1 MTTYK
6 FFVLF
11 LIFIIKTIYCE
22 QIVFKDKDIN
32 KNNDNLDSVYKASC
46 GIFKNQ
52 LNYII
57 APCAKSK
64 KVKNQLNKIQNNNF
78 NDELVSDE
86 PYEIINNKYAYE
98 AMLYGGAESCINEDT
113 EFECTATGDR
123 LRFES
128 QLTCRSENPCEFSLT
143 SSSSV
148 SLTSGSNSGSGIS
161 FGSIDFNKGSSNG
174 FSSDSG
180 ISQVIGTTVPAGRT
194 VRFYTFYLMKKC
206 SFVCKNE
213 NYSLLTYEGNKKGTL
228 EDRILL
234 WLVDLNEDEKYD
246 FLQFNFKQSPE
257 CEKIK
262 NEARVEHNNMV
273 DAQIAINRKNT
284 EIQKVK
290 NDPKLTP
297 SQKSQKISQLK
308 SLQDIYRRAEKKA
321 ASKYQ
326 SLHGQCISKGC
337 SGCP

>member
-1 MTTYK
+1 MITYK
-6 FFVLF
+6 FFFLF
-11 LIFIIKTIYCE
+11 LFFIIKTIYCE

-32 KNNDNLDSVYKASC
+32 KNNDNVDSVYKASC

-143 SSSSV
+143 TSSTV
-148 SLTSGSNSGSGIS
+148 SLTSGSNSGSSIS

-246 FLQFNFKQSPE
+246 LNVKSMS
-257 CEKIK
+257 C
-262 NEARVEHNNMV
+262 AGAHNNLYNKITKVNQYCNSSRKDPGMCNV
-273 DAQIAINRKNT
+273 SKNNCRVAKSECNRICNQ
-284 EIQKVK
+284 ERRSCPG
-290 NDPKLTP
+290 NCP
-297 SQKSQKISQLK
+297 S
-308 SLQDIYRRAEKKA
+308 
-321 ASKYQ
+321 
-326 SLHGQCISKGC
+326 
-337 SGCP
+337 